1 MFLLKIYKW
10 IVKSIRSIGR
20 DSDPQMPAV
29 ESEQA
34 GSLQSLFSEW
44 QNNGSDD
51 WQKNVTMK
59 AELQAVQSAIK
70 MLELQLVA
78 QDGGLKLLFQ
88 RVEHFELS
96 AKEMHS
102 PTVSTAISELLEVVG
117 ALRDSRECVNKAFN
131 ELTELTKDL
140 ATMATSDQTASESLQ
155 TPATRISTVDSCT
168 NTPRWWEEPANQQ
181 IADIVPE
188 ASSEQGT
195 SKENQQENRG
205 NRGQQA
211 QQQQVASNSKSAE
224 KSVPELDLEIK
235 ESWYTMV
242 QNEEAKNSGKA
253 VVETA
258 NQVPPEDT
266 HNSNRGCLPKTQTV
280 VPDNL
285 SCMSTYA
292 DMVEDIKDHIRD
304 EELDFDI
311 TTEWSKSGDHLVL
324 TTSEKDNAIK
334 LSKALRNKVGEEKSI
349 RRPSSS
355 ISLLLIGIEDSV
367 DVDELKSTLDS
378 LDKELIAANKL
389 TIKKGLNGVR
399 TVIVKVPRAPG
410 LRLVQAKKIKVGR
423 AICRVKELVTRQ
435 RCAKCC
441 APDHAIADCT
451 GQETRKC
458 FRCKKTG
465 HLIAACD
472 LPHSSSTA
480 FQSNEN
486 LGAEEQRKKTPTE

>member
-1 MFLLKIYKW
+1 MGIK
-10 IVKSIRSIGR
+10 
-20 DSDPQMPAV
+20 
-29 ESEQA
+29 SEQA
-34 GSLQSLFSEW
+34 GSTQSLFSEW
-44 QNNGSDD
+44 QKNGPND
-51 WQKNVTMK
+51 WQRNITMK

-102 PTVSTAISELLEVVG
+102 PTVSTAISEILEVVG

-131 ELTELTKDL
+131 ELTELTMDL

-155 TPATRISTVDSCT
+155 TPATRTSTVD
-168 NTPRWWEEPANQQ
+168 PF
-181 IADIVPE
+181 PE

-205 NRGQQA
+205 NRGQRA

-224 KSVPELDLEIK
+224 KSVLELDLGIQ

-242 QNEEAKNSGKA
+242 QNEEEKNSGKA
-253 VVETA
+253 VAE
-258 NQVPPEDT
+258 NLEPSGDT
-266 HNSNRGCLPKTQTV
+266 QNINRRCLPKTQTV

-292 DMVEDIKDHIRD
+292 DMVEDIKDLIRD
-304 EELDFDI
+304 EELDFGI

-324 TTSEKDNAIK
+324 TTSEKDNAVK
-334 LSKALRNKVGEEKSI
+334 LSNALRKKFGQEKDI
-349 RRPSSS
+349 RRPSPS

-367 DVDELKSTLDS
+367 DVDELTSTLEA

-399 TVIVKVPRAPG
+399 TVTVRVPRAPG

-435 RCAKCC
+435 RCAKCS
-441 APDHAIADCT
+441 APDHTTADCT

-480 FQSNEN
+480 SQSSEN